1 MMIAAVME
9 VPGLA
14 MRITKS
20 AATGPRIGQCSQ
32 GGSGRTHFTLQLA
45 QQIGIIRIG
54 ANYKGEKIRTE
65 FGRNRP
71 SMVCHSCG
79 RKEIS

>member
-20 AATGPRIGQCSQ
+20 AATGPHIGQCSQ
-32 GGSGRTHFTLQLA
+32 GGHIPLYS
-45 QQIGIIRIG
+45 
-54 ANYKGEKIRTE
+54 K
-65 FGRNRP
+65 RN
-71 SMVCHSCG
+71 
-79 RKEIS
+79 K